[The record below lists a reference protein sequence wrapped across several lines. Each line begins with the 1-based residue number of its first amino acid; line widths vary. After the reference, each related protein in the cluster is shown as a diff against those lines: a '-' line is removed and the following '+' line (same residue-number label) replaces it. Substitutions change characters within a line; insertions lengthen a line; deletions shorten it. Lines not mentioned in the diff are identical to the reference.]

1 MKRFVLIV
9 LIVLV
14 SVSMVFAADES
25 WWYGKEIEG
34 FSYSGLKN
42 VSESEIDNALYKYR
56 HATFSDEVFADI
68 QDALYGVQGVDFF
81 VADAQRNETD
91 GLVLSFEFYE
101 LPMLSSI
108 SFEGN
113 EKVKTSD
120 LRGALSTIS
129 VGAFM
134 DPSRRSVFEAAKQE
148 ILDFYATKGFESVPV
163 EYEIKENEE
172 AGTFAVAF
180 TITEGLQTR
189 IVSISFSGNENVDS
203 SILRKQVS
211 SKVKS
216 LFNNGYLD
224 ENKLK
229 SDSDAIALY
238 YQTNGY
244 IDVIVGAP
252 IVEEMET
259 SNENFKE
266 VAVTFQIVEG
276 SQWFYGGMEVYGNTI
291 FSDEEIADV
300 LTMKEGSVL
309 NLQLVQNEYTAV
321 ADLYYND
328 GYISNGMDIS
338 DERDD
343 TDMTVKYILTITEG
357 PQAYI
362 EDILITGLTKT
373 KEYVMRRELSFN
385 PGDVFSKAKLIT
397 SAQNLYNTGLLSDL
411 SYDLLYGK
419 DQNNVIVDFKL
430 EEGNQKD
437 IQFGATFGGTVDGF
451 PVSGFLTWSDRNLG
465 GRGQQL
471 DISTTISPDTQ
482 SLSLTFGDSW
492 FMDKRW
498 SNSVSL
504 SFSHKKVSGELQ
516 RANST
521 VPYYDG
527 RNDGVTYPKGY
538 GSPADWKSSSS
549 SYPSAQYLMDYRLFT
564 FSLGYNT
571 GYTFIYDVGRLSF
584 SGGLSVSLNKAMYDE
599 SKYDPFEKLVYKY
612 GQAWQFSNKLTLSA
626 QWDGRDYVTNT
637 TKGYVL
643 GASVTYAG
651 GILGGLSNYIKLTG
665 SAAGYLKLFSFET
678 KDEKTKNIMLCAS
691 TSANVMLPQLYDY
704 EGQGLR
710 FYDPKY
716 GATKYE
722 MLYIDGMTIGRGFS
736 TITDQALLWDN
747 MLEVSYQL
755 VDNVIQ
761 AEAFAS
767 ATGIKSDL
775 GKAASGLNWY
785 FAAGAGVKLKISG
798 FPLGLY
804 LVKNATLIDNDF
816 QWKGGSYFH
825 RNDAPGSGMSLVLA
839 ISTSLI

>member
-1 MKRFVLIV
+1 MKRIVSVCLVVLI
-9 LIVLV
+9 
-14 SVSMVFAADES
+14 SVFMVFATEQS

-34 FSYSGLKN
+34 FSYTGLKN
-42 VSESEIDNALYKYR
+42 VKEAEINDALYKYR

-68 QDALYGVQGVDFF
+68 QNALYNVQGIDFF
-81 VADAQRNETD
+81 IADAQRNETD
-91 GLVLSFEFYE
+91 GLVLAFEFYE

-120 LRGALSTIS
+120 LRGALSTLS
-129 VGAFM
+129 VGSFM
-134 DPSRRSVFEAAKQE
+134 DPSRKSVFEVAKRE

-163 EYEIKENEE
+163 EYEIRENEE
-172 AGTFAVAF
+172 SGTFAVVF
-180 TITEGLQTR
+180 SITEGIQTR
-189 IVSISFSGNENVDS
+189 IVSISFTGNEHVDS
-203 SILRKQVS
+203 SILKKQVS

-216 LFNNGYLD
+216 LFNNGFLD

-229 SDSDAIALY
+229 SDADAIALY

-244 IDVIVGAP
+244 IDVIVGSP
-252 IVEEMET
+252 EVKELDT
-259 SNENFKE
+259 SNDKFRE
-266 VAVTFQIVEG
+266 VSVTFPIVEG

-291 FSDEEIADV
+291 FSDEEIASV
-300 LTMKEGSVL
+300 LSMKVGSVL
-309 NLQLVQNEYTAV
+309 NLQLVQNEYTTV

-328 GYISNGMDIS
+328 GYISNGMDVS

-343 TDMTVKYILTITEG
+343 TNMTVKYLLTITEG
-357 PQAYI
+357 PQAYV
-362 EDILITGLTKT
+362 EDILISGLTKT

-385 PGDVFSKAKLIT
+385 PGDVFSKAKLTT

-471 DISTTISPDTQ
+471 DVSTTVSPDTQ
-482 SLSLTFGDSW
+482 SLSFTFGDSW

-504 SFSHKKVSGELQ
+504 SFSHKKVEGELQ
-516 RANST
+516 RADST

-527 RNDGVTYPKGY
+527 RNENDTYPRGY
-538 GSPADWKSSSS
+538 DSSASWINSS
-549 SYPSAQYLMDYRLFT
+549 KSYPSAKDLMDYRLFT
-564 FSLGYNT
+564 FSLGYST

-584 SGGLSVSLNKAMYDE
+584 SGGLSISLNKAVYDKE
-599 SKYDPFEKLVYKY
+599 KYDPFEKLIYKY

-643 GASVTYAG
+643 GASMTYAG
-651 GILGGLSNYIKLTG
+651 GLLGGLSNYIKLTG
-665 SAAGYLKLFSFET
+665 SAAGYLKLFSFQT

-691 TSANVMLPQLYDY
+691 TSANVMLPQLYNY
-704 EGQGLR
+704 EGSFG
-710 FYDPKY
+710 FHDPKL

-736 TITDQALLWDN
+736 TITDQAFLWDN

-761 AEAFAS
+761 AEAFVS
-767 ATGIKSDL
+767 ATGIKNNL
-775 GKAASGLNWY
+775 GKASNLNWY
-785 FAAGAGVKLKISG
+785 FAAGAGIKLKISG

-804 LVKNATLIDNDF
+804 LVKNATLIDNTF
-816 QWKGGSYFH
+816 AWQGGSYFH
-825 RNDAPGSGMSLVLA
+825 RNNAAGSGMSLVLA

>member
-1 MKRFVLIV
+1 MKRIVSVCLVVLI
-9 LIVLV
+9 
-14 SVSMVFAADES
+14 SVFMVFATEQS

-34 FSYSGLKN
+34 FSYTGLKN
-42 VSESEIDNALYKYR
+42 VKEAEINDALYKYR

-68 QDALYGVQGVDFF
+68 QNALYNVQGIDFF
-81 VADAQRNETD
+81 IADAQRNETD
-91 GLVLSFEFYE
+91 GLVLAFEFYE

-120 LRGALSTIS
+120 LRGALSTLA
-129 VGAFM
+129 VGSFM
-134 DPSRRSVFEAAKQE
+134 DPSRKSVFEVAKRE
-148 ILDFYATKGFESVPV
+148 ILDYYATKGFESVPV
-163 EYEIKENEE
+163 EYEIRENEE
-172 AGTFAVAF
+172 SGTFAVVF
-180 TITEGLQTR
+180 SITEGIQTR
-189 IVSISFSGNENVDS
+189 IVSISFTGNEHVDS
-203 SILRKQVS
+203 SILKKQVS

-216 LFNNGYLD
+216 LFNNGFLD

-229 SDSDAIALY
+229 SDADAIALY

-244 IDVIVGAP
+244 IDVIVGSP
-252 IVEEMET
+252 VVEELDT
-259 SNENFKE
+259 SNEKFRE
-266 VAVTFQIVEG
+266 VSVTFPIVEG

-291 FSDEEIADV
+291 FSDEEIASV
-300 LTMKEGSVL
+300 LSMKVGSVL
-309 NLQLVQNEYTAV
+309 NLQLVQNEYTTV

-328 GYISNGMDIS
+328 GYISNGMDVS

-343 TDMTVKYILTITEG
+343 TNMTVKYFLTITEG

-362 EDILITGLTKT
+362 EDILISGLTKT

-385 PGDVFSKAKLIT
+385 PGDVFSKAKLTT

-471 DISTTISPDTQ
+471 DVSTTVSPDTQ
-482 SLSLTFGDSW
+482 SLSFTFGDSW

-504 SFSHKKVSGELQ
+504 SFSHKKVEGELQ
-516 RANST
+516 RADST

-527 RNDGVTYPKGY
+527 RNENDTYPRGY
-538 GSPADWKSSSS
+538 DSSASWINSS
-549 SYPSAQYLMDYRLFT
+549 KSYPSAKDLMDYRLFT
-564 FSLGYNT
+564 FSLGYST

-584 SGGLSVSLNKAMYDE
+584 SGGLSVSLNKAVYDKE
-599 SKYDPFEKLVYKY
+599 KYDPFEKLIYKY

-643 GASVTYAG
+643 GASMTYAG
-651 GILGGLSNYIKLTG
+651 GLLGGLSNYIKLTG
-665 SAAGYLKLFSFET
+665 SAAGYLKLFSFQT

-691 TSANVMLPQLYDY
+691 TSANVMLPQLYNY
-704 EGQGLR
+704 EGSFG
-710 FYDPKY
+710 FHDPKL

-736 TITDQALLWDN
+736 TITDQAFLWDN

-761 AEAFAS
+761 AEAFVS
-767 ATGIKSDL
+767 ATGIKNNL
-775 GKAASGLNWY
+775 GKASNLNWY
-785 FAAGAGVKLKISG
+785 FAAGAGIKLKISG

-804 LVKNATLIDNDF
+804 LVKNATLIDNTF
-816 QWKGGSYFH
+816 AWQGGSYFH
-825 RNDAPGSGMSLVLA
+825 RNNAAGSGMSLVLA

>member
-1 MKRFVLIV
+1 MKRIVSVCLVVLI
-9 LIVLV
+9 
-14 SVSMVFAADES
+14 SVFMVFATEQS

-34 FSYSGLKN
+34 FSYTGLKN
-42 VSESEIDNALYKYR
+42 VKEAEINDALYKYR

-68 QDALYGVQGVDFF
+68 QNALYNVQGIDFF
-81 VADAQRNETD
+81 IADAQRNEMD
-91 GLVLSFEFYE
+91 GLVLAFEFYE

-120 LRGALSTIS
+120 LRGALSTLS
-129 VGAFM
+129 VGSFM
-134 DPSRRSVFEAAKQE
+134 DPSRKSVFEVAKRE

-163 EYEIKENEE
+163 EYEIRENEE
-172 AGTFAVAF
+172 AGTFAVVF
-180 TITEGLQTR
+180 SLTEGLQTR
-189 IVSISFSGNENVDS
+189 IVSISFTGNEHVDS
-203 SILRKQVS
+203 SILKKQVS

-216 LFNNGYLD
+216 LFNNGFLD

-229 SDSDAIALY
+229 SDADAIALY

-244 IDVIVGAP
+244 IDVIVGSP
-252 IVEEMET
+252 VVEELDT
-259 SNENFKE
+259 SNEKFRE
-266 VAVTFQIVEG
+266 VSVTFPIVEG

-291 FSDEEIADV
+291 FSDEEIASV
-300 LTMKEGSVL
+300 LSMKVGSVL
-309 NLQLVQNEYTAV
+309 NLQLVQNEYTTV

-328 GYISNGMDIS
+328 GYISNSMDVS

-343 TDMTVKYILTITEG
+343 TNMTVKYFLTITEG
-357 PQAYI
+357 PQAYV
-362 EDILITGLTKT
+362 EDILISGLTKT

-385 PGDVFSKAKLIT
+385 PGDVFSKAKLTT

-471 DISTTISPDTQ
+471 DVSTTVSPDTQ
-482 SLSLTFGDSW
+482 SLSFTFGDSW

-504 SFSHKKVSGELQ
+504 SFSHKKVEGELQ
-516 RANST
+516 RADST

-527 RNDGVTYPKGY
+527 RNENDTYPRGY
-538 GSPADWKSSSS
+538 DSSASWINSS
-549 SYPSAQYLMDYRLFT
+549 KSYPSAKDLMDYRLFT
-564 FSLGYNT
+564 FSLGYST

-584 SGGLSVSLNKAMYDE
+584 SGGLSVSLNKAVYDKE
-599 SKYDPFEKLVYKY
+599 KYDPFEKLIYKY

-643 GASVTYAG
+643 GASMTYAG
-651 GILGGLSNYIKLTG
+651 GLLGGLSNYIKLTG
-665 SAAGYLKLFSFET
+665 SAAGYLKLFSFQT

-691 TSANVMLPQLYDY
+691 TSANVMLPQLYNY
-704 EGQGLR
+704 EGSFG
-710 FYDPKY
+710 FHDPKL

-736 TITDQALLWDN
+736 TITDQAFLWDN

-761 AEAFAS
+761 AEAFVS
-767 ATGIKSDL
+767 ATGIKNNL
-775 GKAASGLNWY
+775 GKASNLNWY
-785 FAAGAGVKLKISG
+785 FAAGAGIKLKISG

-804 LVKNATLIDNDF
+804 LVKNATLIDNTF
-816 QWKGGSYFH
+816 AWQGGSYFH
-825 RNDAPGSGMSLVLA
+825 RNNAAGSGMSLVLA

>member
-1 MKRFVLIV
+1 MKRIVSVCLVVLI
-9 LIVLV
+9 
-14 SVSMVFAADES
+14 SVFALFATEQS

-34 FSYSGLKN
+34 FSYTGLKN
-42 VSESEIDNALYKYR
+42 VKEAEINDALYKYR

-68 QDALYGVQGVDFF
+68 QNALYNVQGIDFF
-81 VADAQRNETD
+81 IADAQRNETD
-91 GLVLSFEFYE
+91 GLVLAFEFYE

-120 LRGALSTIS
+120 LRGALSTLS
-129 VGAFM
+129 VGSFM
-134 DPSRRSVFEAAKQE
+134 DPSRKSVFEVAKRE

-163 EYEIKENEE
+163 EYEIRENEE
-172 AGTFAVAF
+172 SGTFAVVF
-180 TITEGLQTR
+180 SITEGIQTR
-189 IVSISFSGNENVDS
+189 IVSISFTGNEHVDS
-203 SILRKQVS
+203 SILKKQVS

-216 LFNNGYLD
+216 LFNNGFLD

-229 SDSDAIALY
+229 SDADAIALY

-244 IDVIVGAP
+244 IDVIVGSP
-252 IVEEMET
+252 EVKELDT
-259 SNENFKE
+259 SNDKFRE
-266 VAVTFQIVEG
+266 VSVTFPIVEG
-276 SQWFYGGMEVYGNTI
+276 SQWFYGGMEVNGNTI
-291 FSDEEIADV
+291 FSDEEIASV
-300 LTMKEGSVL
+300 LSMKVGSVL

-328 GYISNGMDIS
+328 GYISNGMDVS

-343 TDMTVKYILTITEG
+343 TNMTVKYFLTITEG
-357 PQAYI
+357 PQAYV
-362 EDILITGLTKT
+362 EDILISGLTKT

-385 PGDVFSKAKLIT
+385 PGDVFSKAKLTT

-471 DISTTISPDTQ
+471 DVSTTVSPDTQ
-482 SLSLTFGDSW
+482 SLSFTFGDSW

-504 SFSHKKVSGELQ
+504 SFSHKKVEGELQ
-516 RANST
+516 RADST

-527 RNDGVTYPKGY
+527 RNENDTYPRGY
-538 GSPADWKSSSS
+538 DSSASWINSS
-549 SYPSAQYLMDYRLFT
+549 KSYPSAKDLMDYRLFT
-564 FSLGYNT
+564 FSLGYST

-584 SGGLSVSLNKAMYDE
+584 SGGLSVSLNKAVYDKE
-599 SKYDPFEKLVYKY
+599 KYDPFEKLIYKY

-643 GASVTYAG
+643 GASMTYAG
-651 GILGGLSNYIKLTG
+651 GLLGGLSNYIKLTG
-665 SAAGYLKLFSFET
+665 SAAGYLKLFSFQT

-691 TSANVMLPQLYDY
+691 TSANVMLPQLYNY
-704 EGQGLR
+704 EGSFG
-710 FYDPKY
+710 FHDPKL

-736 TITDQALLWDN
+736 TITDQAFLWDN

-761 AEAFAS
+761 AEAFVS
-767 ATGIKSDL
+767 ATGIKNNL
-775 GKAASGLNWY
+775 GKASNLNWY
-785 FAAGAGVKLKISG
+785 FAAGAGIKLKISG

-804 LVKNATLIDNDF
+804 LVKNATLIDNTF
-816 QWKGGSYFH
+816 AWQGGSYFH
-825 RNDAPGSGMSLVLA
+825 RNNAAGSGMSLVLA

>member
-1 MKRFVLIV
+1 MKRIVSVCLVVLI
-9 LIVLV
+9 
-14 SVSMVFAADES
+14 SVFMVFATEQS

-34 FSYSGLKN
+34 FSYTGLKN
-42 VSESEIDNALYKYR
+42 VKEAEINDALYKYR

-68 QDALYGVQGVDFF
+68 QNALYNVQGIDFF
-81 VADAQRNETD
+81 IADAQRNETD
-91 GLVLSFEFYE
+91 GLVLAFEFYE

-120 LRGALSTIS
+120 LRGALSTLA
-129 VGAFM
+129 VGSFM
-134 DPSRRSVFEAAKQE
+134 DPSRKSVFEAAKQE

-163 EYEIKENEE
+163 EYEIRENEE
-172 AGTFAVAF
+172 SGTFAVVF
-180 TITEGLQTR
+180 SITEGIQTR
-189 IVSISFSGNENVDS
+189 IVSISFTGNEHVDS
-203 SILRKQVS
+203 SILKKQVS

-216 LFNNGYLD
+216 LFNNGFLD

-229 SDSDAIALY
+229 SDADAIALY

-244 IDVIVGAP
+244 IDVIVGSP
-252 IVEEMET
+252 EVKELDT
-259 SNENFKE
+259 SNDKFRE
-266 VAVTFQIVEG
+266 VSVTFPIVEG
-276 SQWFYGGMEVYGNTI
+276 SQWFYGGMEVNGNTI
-291 FSDEEIADV
+291 FSDEEIASV
-300 LTMKEGSVL
+300 LSMQVGSVL

-328 GYISNGMDIS
+328 GYISNGMDVS

-343 TDMTVKYILTITEG
+343 TNMTVKYFLTITEG
-357 PQAYI
+357 PQAYV
-362 EDILITGLTKT
+362 EDILISGLTKT

-385 PGDVFSKAKLIT
+385 PGDVFSKAKLVT

-471 DISTTISPDTQ
+471 DVSTTVSPDTQ
-482 SLSLTFGDSW
+482 SLSFTFGDNW

-504 SFSHKKVSGELQ
+504 SFSHKKVEGELQ
-516 RANST
+516 RADST

-527 RNDGVTYPKGY
+527 RNDGETYPKGY
-538 GSPADWKSSSS
+538 DSSASWINSS
-549 SYPSAQYLMDYRLFT
+549 KSYPAAKDLMDYRLFT
-564 FSLGYNT
+564 FSLGYST

-584 SGGLSVSLNKAMYDE
+584 SGGLSVSLNKAVYDKD
-599 SKYDPFEKLVYKY
+599 KYDPFEKLIYKY

-643 GASVTYAG
+643 GASMTYAG
-651 GILGGLSNYIKLTG
+651 GLLGGLSNYIKLTG
-665 SAAGYLKLFSFET
+665 SAAGYLKLFSFQT

-691 TSANVMLPQLYDY
+691 TSANVMLPQLYNY
-704 EGQGLR
+704 EGSFG
-710 FYDPKY
+710 FHDPKL

-736 TITDQALLWDN
+736 TITDQAFLWDN

-761 AEAFAS
+761 AEAFVS
-767 ATGIKSDL
+767 ATGIKNNL
-775 GKAASGLNWY
+775 GKASNLNWY
-785 FAAGAGVKLKISG
+785 FAAGAGIKLKISG

-804 LVKNATLIDNDF
+804 LVKNAKIEDNVF
-816 QWKGGSYFH
+816 AWKSGSYF
-825 RNDAPGSGMSLVLA
+825 NWNNSSTSGMSLVLA

>member
-1 MKRFVLIV
+1 MKRIVSVCLVVLI
-9 LIVLV
+9 
-14 SVSMVFAADES
+14 SVFMVFATEQS

-34 FSYSGLKN
+34 FSYTGLKN
-42 VSESEIDNALYKYR
+42 VKEAEINDALYKYR

-68 QDALYGVQGVDFF
+68 QNALYNVQGIDFF
-81 VADAQRNETD
+81 IADAQRNETD
-91 GLVLSFEFYE
+91 GLVLAFEFYE

-120 LRGALSTIS
+120 LRGALSTLS
-129 VGAFM
+129 VGSFM
-134 DPSRRSVFEAAKQE
+134 DPSRKSVFEVAKRE

-163 EYEIKENEE
+163 EYEIRENEE
-172 AGTFAVAF
+172 SGTFAVVF
-180 TITEGLQTR
+180 SITEGIQTR
-189 IVSISFSGNENVDS
+189 IVSISFTGNEHVDS
-203 SILRKQVS
+203 SILKKQVS

-216 LFNNGYLD
+216 LFNNGFLD

-229 SDSDAIALY
+229 SDADAIALY

-244 IDVIVGAP
+244 IDVIVGSP
-252 IVEEMET
+252 EVKELDT
-259 SNENFKE
+259 SNDKFRE
-266 VAVTFQIVEG
+266 VSVTFPIVEG
-276 SQWFYGGMEVYGNTI
+276 SQWFYGGMEVNGNTI
-291 FSDEEIADV
+291 FSDEEIASV
-300 LTMKEGSVL
+300 LSMQVGSVL

-328 GYISNGMDIS
+328 GYISNGMDVS

-343 TDMTVKYILTITEG
+343 TNMTVKYFLTITEG
-357 PQAYI
+357 PQAYV
-362 EDILITGLTKT
+362 EDILISGLTKT

-385 PGDVFSKAKLIT
+385 PGDVFSKAKLTT

-471 DISTTISPDTQ
+471 DVSTTVSPDTQ
-482 SLSLTFGDSW
+482 SLSFTFGDSW

-504 SFSHKKVSGELQ
+504 SFSHKKVEGELQ
-516 RANST
+516 RADST

-527 RNDGVTYPKGY
+527 RNDGETYPKGY
-538 GSPADWKSSSS
+538 DSSASWRNSS
-549 SYPSAQYLMDYRLFT
+549 KSYPAAKDLMDYRLFT
-564 FSLGYNT
+564 FSLGYST

-584 SGGLSVSLNKAMYDE
+584 SGGLSVSLNKAVYDKD
-599 SKYDPFEKLVYKY
+599 KYDPFEKLIYKY

-643 GASVTYAG
+643 GASMTYAG
-651 GILGGLSNYIKLTG
+651 GLLGGLSNYIKLTG
-665 SAAGYLKLFSFET
+665 SAAGYLKLFSFQT

-691 TSANVMLPQLYDY
+691 TSANVMLPQFYNY
-704 EGQGLR
+704 EGSFG
-710 FYDPKY
+710 FHDPKL

-736 TITDQALLWDN
+736 TITDQAFLWDN

-761 AEAFAS
+761 AEAFVS
-767 ATGIKSDL
+767 ATGIKNNL
-775 GKAASGLNWY
+775 GKASNLNWY
-785 FAAGAGVKLKISG
+785 FAAGAGIKLKISG

-804 LVKNATLIDNDF
+804 LVKNATLIDNTF
-816 QWKGGSYFH
+816 AWQGGSYFH
-825 RNDAPGSGMSLVLA
+825 RNNAAGSGMSLVLA

>member
-1 MKRFVLIV
+1 MKRIVSVCLVVLI
-9 LIVLV
+9 
-14 SVSMVFAADES
+14 SVFMVFATEQS

-34 FSYSGLKN
+34 FSYTGLKN
-42 VSESEIDNALYKYR
+42 VKEAEINDALYKYR

-68 QDALYGVQGVDFF
+68 QNALYNVQGIDFF
-81 VADAQRNETD
+81 IADAQRNETD
-91 GLVLSFEFYE
+91 GLVLAFEFYE

-120 LRGALSTIS
+120 LRGALSTLS
-129 VGAFM
+129 VGSFM
-134 DPSRRSVFEAAKQE
+134 DPSRKSVFEVAKRE

-163 EYEIKENEE
+163 EYEIRENEE
-172 AGTFAVAF
+172 SGTFAVVF
-180 TITEGLQTR
+180 SITEGIQTR
-189 IVSISFSGNENVDS
+189 IVSISFTGNEHVDS
-203 SILRKQVS
+203 SILKKQVS

-216 LFNNGYLD
+216 LFNNGFLD

-229 SDSDAIALY
+229 SDADAIALY

-244 IDVIVGAP
+244 IDVIVGSP
-252 IVEEMET
+252 EVKELDT
-259 SNENFKE
+259 SNDKFRE
-266 VAVTFQIVEG
+266 VSVTFPIVEG
-276 SQWFYGGMEVYGNTI
+276 SQWFYGGMEVNGNTI
-291 FSDEEIADV
+291 FSDEEIASV
-300 LTMKEGSVL
+300 LSMQVGSVL

-328 GYISNGMDIS
+328 GYISNGMDVS

-343 TDMTVKYILTITEG
+343 TNMTVKYFLTITEG
-357 PQAYI
+357 PQAYV
-362 EDILITGLTKT
+362 EDILISGLTKT

-385 PGDVFSKAKLIT
+385 PGDVFSKAKLTT

-471 DISTTISPDTQ
+471 DVSTTVSPDTQ
-482 SLSLTFGDSW
+482 SLSFTFGDSW

-504 SFSHKKVSGELQ
+504 SFSHKKVEGELQ
-516 RANST
+516 RADST

-527 RNDGVTYPKGY
+527 RNDGETYPKGY
-538 GSPADWKSSSS
+538 DSSASWRNSS
-549 SYPSAQYLMDYRLFT
+549 KSYPAAKDLMDYRLFT
-564 FSLGYNT
+564 FSLGYST

-584 SGGLSVSLNKAMYDE
+584 SGGLSVSLNKAVYDKD
-599 SKYDPFEKLVYKY
+599 KYDPFEKLIYKY

-643 GASVTYAG
+643 GASMTYAG
-651 GILGGLSNYIKLTG
+651 GLLGGLSNYIKLTG
-665 SAAGYLKLFSFET
+665 SAAGYLKLFSFQT

-691 TSANVMLPQLYDY
+691 TSANVMLPQLYNY
-704 EGQGLR
+704 EGSFG
-710 FYDPKY
+710 FHDPKL

-736 TITDQALLWDN
+736 TITDQAFLWDN

-761 AEAFAS
+761 AEAFVS
-767 ATGIKSDL
+767 ATGIKNNL
-775 GKAASGLNWY
+775 GKASNLNWY
-785 FAAGAGVKLKISG
+785 FAAGAGIKLKISG

-804 LVKNATLIDNDF
+804 LVKNAKIEDNVF
-816 QWKGGSYFH
+816 AWKSGSYF
-825 RNDAPGSGMSLVLA
+825 NWNNSSTSGMSLVLA

>member
-1 MKRFVLIV
+1 MKRIVSVCLVVLI
-9 LIVLV
+9 
-14 SVSMVFAADES
+14 SVFMVFATEQS

-34 FSYSGLKN
+34 FSYTGLKN
-42 VSESEIDNALYKYR
+42 VKEAEINDALYKYR

-68 QDALYGVQGVDFF
+68 QNALYNVQGIDFF
-81 VADAQRNETD
+81 IADAQRNETD
-91 GLVLSFEFYE
+91 GLVLAFEFYE

-120 LRGALSTIS
+120 LRGALSTLS
-129 VGAFM
+129 VGSFM
-134 DPSRRSVFEAAKQE
+134 DPSRKSVFEVAKRE

-163 EYEIKENEE
+163 EYEIRENEE
-172 AGTFAVAF
+172 SGTFAVVF
-180 TITEGLQTR
+180 SITEGIQTR
-189 IVSISFSGNENVDS
+189 IVSISFTGNEHVDS
-203 SILRKQVS
+203 SILKKQVS

-216 LFNNGYLD
+216 LFNNGFLD

-229 SDSDAIALY
+229 SDADAIALY

-244 IDVIVGAP
+244 IDVIVGSP
-252 IVEEMET
+252 EVKELDT
-259 SNENFKE
+259 SNDKFRE
-266 VAVTFQIVEG
+266 VSVTFPIVEG
-276 SQWFYGGMEVYGNTI
+276 SQWFYGGMEVNGNTI
-291 FSDEEIADV
+291 FSDEEIASV
-300 LTMKEGSVL
+300 LSMQVGSVL

-328 GYISNGMDIS
+328 GYISNGMDVS

-343 TDMTVKYILTITEG
+343 TNMTVKYFLTITEG
-357 PQAYI
+357 PQAYV
-362 EDILITGLTKT
+362 EDILISGLTKT

-385 PGDVFSKAKLIT
+385 PGDVFSKAKLTT

-471 DISTTISPDTQ
+471 DVSTTVSPDTQ
-482 SLSLTFGDSW
+482 SLSFTFGDNW

-504 SFSHKKVSGELQ
+504 SFSHKKVEGELQ
-516 RANST
+516 RADST

-527 RNDGVTYPKGY
+527 RNDGETYPKGY
-538 GSPADWKSSSS
+538 DSSASWINSSKNYPAAKD
-549 SYPSAQYLMDYRLFT
+549 LMDYRLFT
-564 FSLGYNT
+564 FSLGYST

-584 SGGLSVSLNKAMYDE
+584 SGGLSVSLNKAVYDKE
-599 SKYDPFEKLVYKY
+599 KYDPFEKLIYKY

-643 GASVTYAG
+643 GASMTYAG
-651 GILGGLSNYIKLTG
+651 GLLGGLSNYIKLTG
-665 SAAGYLKLFSFET
+665 SAAGYLKLFSFQT

-691 TSANVMLPQLYDY
+691 TSANVMLPQLYNY
-704 EGQGLR
+704 EGSFG
-710 FYDPKY
+710 FHDPKL

-736 TITDQALLWDN
+736 TITDQAFLWDN

-761 AEAFAS
+761 AEAFVS
-767 ATGIKSDL
+767 ATGIKNNL
-775 GKAASGLNWY
+775 GKASNLNWY
-785 FAAGAGVKLKISG
+785 FAAGAGIKLKISG

-804 LVKNATLIDNDF
+804 LVKNAKIEDNVF
-816 QWKGGSYFH
+816 AWKSGSYF
-825 RNDAPGSGMSLVLA
+825 NWNNSSTSGMSLVLA

>member
-1 MKRFVLIV
+1 MKRIVSVCLVVLI
-9 LIVLV
+9 
-14 SVSMVFAADES
+14 SVFMVFATEQS

-34 FSYSGLKN
+34 FSYTGLKN
-42 VSESEIDNALYKYR
+42 VKEAEINDALYKYR

-68 QDALYGVQGVDFF
+68 QNALYNVQGIDFF
-81 VADAQRNETD
+81 IADAQRNETD
-91 GLVLSFEFYE
+91 GLVLAFEFYE

-120 LRGALSTIS
+120 LRGALSTLS
-129 VGAFM
+129 VGSFM
-134 DPSRRSVFEAAKQE
+134 DPSRKSVFEVAKRE

-163 EYEIKENEE
+163 EYEIRENEE
-172 AGTFAVAF
+172 SGTFAVVF
-180 TITEGLQTR
+180 SITEGIQTR
-189 IVSISFSGNENVDS
+189 IVSISFTGNEHVDS
-203 SILRKQVS
+203 SILKKQVS

-216 LFNNGYLD
+216 LFNNGFLD

-229 SDSDAIALY
+229 SDADAIALY

-244 IDVIVGAP
+244 IDVIVGSP
-252 IVEEMET
+252 VVEELDT
-259 SNENFKE
+259 SNEKFRE
-266 VAVTFQIVEG
+266 VSVTFPIVEG
-276 SQWFYGGMEVYGNTI
+276 SQWFYGGMEVNGNTI
-291 FSDEEIADV
+291 FSDEEIASV
-300 LTMKEGSVL
+300 LSMQVGSVL

-328 GYISNGMDIS
+328 GYISNGMDVS

-343 TDMTVKYILTITEG
+343 TNMTVKYFLTITEG
-357 PQAYI
+357 PQAYV
-362 EDILITGLTKT
+362 EDILISGLTKT

-385 PGDVFSKAKLIT
+385 PGDVFSKAKLTT

-471 DISTTISPDTQ
+471 DVSTTVSPDTQ
-482 SLSLTFGDSW
+482 SLSFTFGDSW

-504 SFSHKKVSGELQ
+504 SFSHKKVEGELQ
-516 RANST
+516 RADST

-527 RNDGVTYPKGY
+527 RNENDTYPRGY
-538 GSPADWKSSSS
+538 DSSASWINSS
-549 SYPSAQYLMDYRLFT
+549 KSYPSAKDLMDYRLFT
-564 FSLGYNT
+564 FSLGYST

-584 SGGLSVSLNKAMYDE
+584 SGGLSVSLNKAVYDKE
-599 SKYDPFEKLVYKY
+599 KYDPFEKLIYKY

-643 GASVTYAG
+643 GASMTYAG
-651 GILGGLSNYIKLTG
+651 GLLGGLSNYIKLTG
-665 SAAGYLKLFSFET
+665 SAAGYLKLFSFQT

-691 TSANVMLPQLYDY
+691 TSANVMLPQLYNY
-704 EGQGLR
+704 EGSFG
-710 FYDPKY
+710 FHDPKL

-736 TITDQALLWDN
+736 TITDQAFLWDN

-761 AEAFAS
+761 AEAFVS
-767 ATGIKSDL
+767 ATGIKNNL
-775 GKAASGLNWY
+775 GKASNLNWY
-785 FAAGAGVKLKISG
+785 FAAGAGIKLKISG

-804 LVKNATLIDNDF
+804 LVKNATLIDNTF
-816 QWKGGSYFH
+816 AWQGGSYFH
-825 RNDAPGSGMSLVLA
+825 RNNAAGSGMSLVLA

>member
-1 MKRFVLIV
+1 MKRIVSVCLVVLI
-9 LIVLV
+9 
-14 SVSMVFAADES
+14 SVFMVFATEQS

-34 FSYSGLKN
+34 FSYTGLKN
-42 VSESEIDNALYKYR
+42 VKEAEINDALYKYR

-68 QDALYGVQGVDFF
+68 QDALYNVQGIDFF
-81 VADAQRNETD
+81 IADAQRNETD
-91 GLVLSFEFYE
+91 GLVLAFEFYE

-120 LRGALSTIS
+120 LRGALSTLA
-129 VGAFM
+129 VGSFM
-134 DPSRRSVFEAAKQE
+134 DPSRKSVFEAAKQE

-163 EYEIKENEE
+163 EYEIRENEE
-172 AGTFAVAF
+172 AGTFAVVF
-180 TITEGLQTR
+180 SLTEGLQTR
-189 IVSISFSGNENVDS
+189 IVSISFTGNEHVDS
-203 SILRKQVS
+203 SILKKQVS

-216 LFNNGYLD
+216 LFNNGFLD

-229 SDSDAIALY
+229 SDADAIALY

-244 IDVIVGAP
+244 IDVIVGSP
-252 IVEEMET
+252 VVEELDT
-259 SNENFKE
+259 SNEKFRE
-266 VAVTFQIVEG
+266 VSVTFPIVEG
-276 SQWFYGGMEVYGNTI
+276 SQWFYGGMEVNGNTI
-291 FSDEEIADV
+291 FSDEEIASV
-300 LTMKEGSVL
+300 LSMQVGSVL

-328 GYISNGMDIS
+328 GYISNGMDVS

-343 TDMTVKYILTITEG
+343 TNMTVKYFLTITEG
-357 PQAYI
+357 PQAYV
-362 EDILITGLTKT
+362 EDILISGLTKT

-385 PGDVFSKAKLIT
+385 PGDVFSKAKLTT

-471 DISTTISPDTQ
+471 DVSTTVSPDTQ
-482 SLSLTFGDSW
+482 SLSFTFGDSW

-504 SFSHKKVSGELQ
+504 SFSHKKVEGELQ
-516 RANST
+516 RADST

-527 RNDGVTYPKGY
+527 RNDGETYPKGY
-538 GSPADWKSSSS
+538 DSSASWINSS
-549 SYPSAQYLMDYRLFT
+549 KSYPAAKDLMDYRLFT
-564 FSLGYNT
+564 FSLGYST

-584 SGGLSVSLNKAMYDE
+584 SGGLSVSLNKAVYDKD
-599 SKYDPFEKLVYKY
+599 KYDPFEKLIYKY
-612 GQAWQFSNKLTLSA
+612 GQAWQFSNKFTLSA

-643 GASVTYAG
+643 GASMTYAG
-651 GILGGLSNYIKLTG
+651 GLLGGLSNYIKLTG
-665 SAAGYLKLFSFET
+665 SAAGYLKLFSFQT

-691 TSANVMLPQLYDY
+691 TSANVMMPQLYNY
-704 EGQGLR
+704 EGSFG
-710 FYDPKY
+710 FHDPKL

-736 TITDQALLWDN
+736 TITDQAFLWDN

-761 AEAFAS
+761 AEAFVS
-767 ATGIKSDL
+767 ATGIKNNL
-775 GKAASGLNWY
+775 GKASNLNWY
-785 FAAGAGVKLKISG
+785 FAAGAGIKLKISG

-804 LVKNATLIDNDF
+804 LVKNATLIDNTF
-816 QWKGGSYFH
+816 AWQGGSYFH
-825 RNDAPGSGMSLVLA
+825 RNNAAGSGMSLVLA

>member
-1 MKRFVLIV
+1 MKRIVSVCLVVLI
-9 LIVLV
+9 
-14 SVSMVFAADES
+14 SVFALFAADQS

-34 FSYSGLKN
+34 FSYTGLKN
-42 VSESEIDNALYKYR
+42 VKEAEIDDALYKYR
-56 HATFSDEVFADI
+56 HATFTDEVFADI
-68 QDALYGVQGVDFF
+68 QDALYNVQGIDFF
-81 VADAQRNETD
+81 IADAQRNETD
-91 GLVLSFEFYE
+91 GLVLAFEFYE

-120 LRGALSTIS
+120 LRGALSTLA
-129 VGAFM
+129 VGSFM
-134 DPSRRSVFEAAKQE
+134 DPSRKSVFEAAKQE

-163 EYEIKENEE
+163 EYEIRENEE
-172 AGTFAVAF
+172 AGTFAVVF
-180 TITEGLQTR
+180 SLTEGLQTR
-189 IVSISFSGNENVDS
+189 IVSISFTGNEHVDS
-203 SILRKQVS
+203 SILKKQVS

-216 LFNNGYLD
+216 LFNNGFLD

-229 SDSDAIALY
+229 SDADAIALY

-244 IDVIVGAP
+244 IDVIVGSP
-252 IVEEMET
+252 VVEELDT
-259 SNENFKE
+259 SNEKFRE
-266 VAVTFQIVEG
+266 VSVTFPIVEG
-276 SQWFYGGMEVYGNTI
+276 SQWFYGGMEVNGNTI
-291 FSDEEIADV
+291 FSDEEIASV
-300 LTMKEGSVL
+300 LSMQVGSVL

-328 GYISNGMDIS
+328 GYISNGMDVS

-343 TDMTVKYILTITEG
+343 TNMTVKYFLTITEG

-362 EDILITGLTKT
+362 EDILISGLTKT

-385 PGDVFSKAKLIT
+385 PGDVFSKAKLTT

-471 DISTTISPDTQ
+471 DVSTTVSPDTQ
-482 SLSLTFGDSW
+482 SLSFTFGDSW

-504 SFSHKKVSGELQ
+504 SFSHKKVEGELQ
-516 RANST
+516 RADST

-527 RNDGVTYPKGY
+527 RNENDTYPRGY
-538 GSPADWKSSSS
+538 DSSASWRNSS
-549 SYPSAQYLMDYRLFT
+549 KSYPAAKDLMDYRLFT
-564 FSLGYNT
+564 FSLGYST

-584 SGGLSVSLNKAMYDE
+584 SGGLSVSLNKAVYDKD
-599 SKYDPFEKLVYKY
+599 KYDPFEKLIYKY

-643 GASVTYAG
+643 GASMTYAG
-651 GILGGLSNYIKLTG
+651 GLLGGLSNYIKLTG
-665 SAAGYLKLFSFET
+665 SAAGYLKLFSFQT

-691 TSANVMLPQLYDY
+691 TSANVMLPQLYNY
-704 EGQGLR
+704 EGSFG
-710 FYDPKY
+710 FHDPKL

-736 TITDQALLWDN
+736 TITDQAFLWDN

-761 AEAFAS
+761 AEAFVS
-767 ATGIKSDL
+767 ATGIKNNL
-775 GKAASGLNWY
+775 GKASNLNWY
-785 FAAGAGVKLKISG
+785 FAAGAGIKLKISG

-804 LVKNATLIDNDF
+804 LVKNAKIEDNVF
-816 QWKGGSYFH
+816 AWKSGSYF
-825 RNDAPGSGMSLVLA
+825 NWNNSSTSGMSLVLA

>member
-1 MKRFVLIV
+1 MKRIVSVCLVVLI
-9 LIVLV
+9 
-14 SVSMVFAADES
+14 SVFMVFATEQS

-34 FSYSGLKN
+34 FSYTGLKN
-42 VSESEIDNALYKYR
+42 VKEAEIDDALYKYR
-56 HATFSDEVFADI
+56 HATFTDEVFADI
-68 QDALYGVQGVDFF
+68 QDALYNVQGIDFF

-91 GLVLSFEFYE
+91 GLVLAFEFYE

-120 LRGALSTIS
+120 LRGALSTLS
-129 VGAFM
+129 VGSFM
-134 DPSRRSVFEAAKQE
+134 DPSRKSVFEAAKQE

-163 EYEIKENEE
+163 EYEIRENEE
-172 AGTFAVAF
+172 AGTFAVVF
-180 TITEGLQTR
+180 SLTEGLQTR
-189 IVSISFSGNENVDS
+189 IVSISFTGNEHVDS
-203 SILRKQVS
+203 SILKKQVS

-216 LFNNGYLD
+216 LFNNGFLD

-229 SDSDAIALY
+229 SDADAIALY

-244 IDVIVGAP
+244 IDVIVGSP
-252 IVEEMET
+252 VVEELDT
-259 SNENFKE
+259 SNEKFRE
-266 VAVTFQIVEG
+266 VSVTFPIVEG
-276 SQWFYGGMEVYGNTI
+276 SQWFYGGMEVNGNTI
-291 FSDEEIADV
+291 FSDEEIASV
-300 LTMKEGSVL
+300 LSMQVGSVL

-328 GYISNGMDIS
+328 GYISNGMDVS

-343 TDMTVKYILTITEG
+343 TNMTVKYFLTITEG

-362 EDILITGLTKT
+362 EDILISGLTKT

-385 PGDVFSKAKLIT
+385 PGDVFSKAKLVT

-471 DISTTISPDTQ
+471 DVSTTVSPDTQ
-482 SLSLTFGDSW
+482 SLSFTFGDSW

-504 SFSHKKVSGELQ
+504 SFSHKKVEGELQ
-516 RANST
+516 RADST

-527 RNDGVTYPKGY
+527 RNENDTYPRGY
-538 GSPADWKSSSS
+538 DSSASWINSS
-549 SYPSAQYLMDYRLFT
+549 KSYPSAKDLMDYRLFT
-564 FSLGYNT
+564 FSLGYST

-584 SGGLSVSLNKAMYDE
+584 SGGLSVSLNKAVYDKE
-599 SKYDPFEKLVYKY
+599 KYDPFEKLIYKY

-643 GASVTYAG
+643 GASMTYAG
-651 GILGGLSNYIKLTG
+651 GLLGGLSNYIKLTG
-665 SAAGYLKLFSFET
+665 SAAGYLKLFSFQT

-691 TSANVMLPQLYDY
+691 TSANVMLPQLYNY
-704 EGQGLR
+704 EGSFG
-710 FYDPKY
+710 FHDPKL

-736 TITDQALLWDN
+736 TITDQAFLWDN

-761 AEAFAS
+761 AEAFVS
-767 ATGIKSDL
+767 ATGIKNNL
-775 GKAASGLNWY
+775 GKASNLNWY
-785 FAAGAGVKLKISG
+785 FAAGAGIKLKISG

-804 LVKNATLIDNDF
+804 LVKNATLIDNTF
-816 QWKGGSYFH
+816 AWQGGSYFH
-825 RNDAPGSGMSLVLA
+825 RNNAAGSGMSLVLA

>member
-1 MKRFVLIV
+1 MKRIVSVCLVVLI
-9 LIVLV
+9 
-14 SVSMVFAADES
+14 SVFMVFATEQS

-34 FSYSGLKN
+34 FSYTGLKN
-42 VSESEIDNALYKYR
+42 VKEAEINDALYKYR

-68 QDALYGVQGVDFF
+68 QDALYNVQGIDFF

-91 GLVLSFEFYE
+91 GLVLAFEFYE

-120 LRGALSTIS
+120 LRGALSTLS
-129 VGAFM
+129 VGSFM
-134 DPSRRSVFEAAKQE
+134 DPSRKSVFEVAKRG

-163 EYEIKENEE
+163 EYEIRENEE
-172 AGTFAVAF
+172 SGTFAVVF
-180 TITEGLQTR
+180 SITEGLQTR
-189 IVSISFSGNENVDS
+189 IVSISFTGNEHVDS
-203 SILRKQVS
+203 SILKKQVS

-216 LFNNGYLD
+216 LFNNGFLD

-229 SDSDAIALY
+229 SDADAIALY

-244 IDVIVGAP
+244 IDVIVGSP
-252 IVEEMET
+252 EVKELDT
-259 SNENFKE
+259 SNEKFRE
-266 VAVTFQIVEG
+266 VSVTFPIVEG
-276 SQWFYGGMEVYGNTI
+276 SQWFYGGMEVNGNTI
-291 FSDEEIADV
+291 FSDEEIASV
-300 LTMKEGSVL
+300 LSMQVGSVL

-328 GYISNGMDIS
+328 GYISNGMDVS

-343 TDMTVKYILTITEG
+343 TNMTVKYFLTITEG
-357 PQAYI
+357 PQAYV
-362 EDILITGLTKT
+362 EDILISGLTKT

-385 PGDVFSKAKLIT
+385 PGDVFSKAKLTT

-471 DISTTISPDTQ
+471 DVSTTVSPDTQ
-482 SLSLTFGDSW
+482 SLSFTFGDSW

-504 SFSHKKVSGELQ
+504 SFSHKKVEGELQ
-516 RANST
+516 RADST

-527 RNDGVTYPKGY
+527 RNENDTYPRGY
-538 GSPADWKSSSS
+538 DSSASWINSS
-549 SYPSAQYLMDYRLFT
+549 KSYPSAKDLMDYRLFT
-564 FSLGYNT
+564 FSLGYST

-584 SGGLSVSLNKAMYDE
+584 SGGLSVSLNKAVYDKE
-599 SKYDPFEKLVYKY
+599 KYDPFEKLIYKY

-643 GASVTYAG
+643 GASMTYAG
-651 GILGGLSNYIKLTG
+651 GLLGGLSNYIKLTG
-665 SAAGYLKLFSFET
+665 SAAGYLKLFSFQT

-691 TSANVMLPQLYDY
+691 TSANVMLPQLYNY
-704 EGQGLR
+704 EGSFG
-710 FYDPKY
+710 FHDPKL

-736 TITDQALLWDN
+736 TITDQAFLWDN

-761 AEAFAS
+761 AEAFVS
-767 ATGIKSDL
+767 ATGIKNNL
-775 GKAASGLNWY
+775 GKASNLNWY
-785 FAAGAGVKLKISG
+785 FAAGAGIKLKISG

-804 LVKNATLIDNDF
+804 LVKNATLIDNTF
-816 QWKGGSYFH
+816 AWQGGSYFH
-825 RNDAPGSGMSLVLA
+825 RNNAAGSGMSLVLA

>member
-1 MKRFVLIV
+1 MKRIVSVCLVVLI
-9 LIVLV
+9 
-14 SVSMVFAADES
+14 SVFMVFATEQS

-34 FSYSGLKN
+34 FSYTGLKN
-42 VSESEIDNALYKYR
+42 VKEAEINDALYKYR

-68 QDALYGVQGVDFF
+68 QNALYNVQGIDFF
-81 VADAQRNETD
+81 IADAQRNETD
-91 GLVLSFEFYE
+91 GLVLAFEFYE

-120 LRGALSTIS
+120 LRGALSTLS
-129 VGAFM
+129 VGSFM
-134 DPSRRSVFEAAKQE
+134 DPSRKSVFEVAKRE

-163 EYEIKENEE
+163 EYEIRENEE
-172 AGTFAVAF
+172 SGTFAVVF
-180 TITEGLQTR
+180 SITEGIQTR
-189 IVSISFSGNENVDS
+189 IVSISFTGNEHVDS
-203 SILRKQVS
+203 SILKKQVS

-216 LFNNGYLD
+216 LFNNGFLD

-229 SDSDAIALY
+229 SDADAIALY

-244 IDVIVGAP
+244 IDVIVGSP
-252 IVEEMET
+252 EVKELDT
-259 SNENFKE
+259 SNDKFRE
-266 VAVTFQIVEG
+266 VSVTFPIVEG

-291 FSDEEIADV
+291 FSDEEIASV
-300 LTMKEGSVL
+300 LSMKVGSVL
-309 NLQLVQNEYTAV
+309 NLQLVQNEYTTV

-328 GYISNGMDIS
+328 GYISNGMDVS

-343 TDMTVKYILTITEG
+343 TNMTVKYLLTITEG
-357 PQAYI
+357 PQAYV
-362 EDILITGLTKT
+362 EDILISGLTKT

-385 PGDVFSKAKLIT
+385 PGDVFSKAKLTT

-471 DISTTISPDTQ
+471 DVSTTVSPDTQ
-482 SLSLTFGDSW
+482 SLSFTFGDSW

-504 SFSHKKVSGELQ
+504 SFSHKKVEGELQ
-516 RANST
+516 RADST

-527 RNDGVTYPKGY
+527 RNENDTYPRGY
-538 GSPADWKSSSS
+538 DSSASWINSS
-549 SYPSAQYLMDYRLFT
+549 KSYPSAKDLMDYRLFT
-564 FSLGYNT
+564 FSLGYST

-584 SGGLSVSLNKAMYDE
+584 SGGLSVSLNKAVYDKE
-599 SKYDPFEKLVYKY
+599 KYDPFEKLIYKY

-643 GASVTYAG
+643 GASMTYAG
-651 GILGGLSNYIKLTG
+651 GLLGGLSNYIKLTG
-665 SAAGYLKLFSFET
+665 SAAGYLKLFSFQT

-691 TSANVMLPQLYDY
+691 TSANVMLPQLYNY
-704 EGQGLR
+704 EGSFG
-710 FYDPKY
+710 FHDPKL

-736 TITDQALLWDN
+736 TITDQAFLWDN
-747 MLEVSYQL
+747 MLEVSYHL

-761 AEAFAS
+761 AEAFVS
-767 ATGIKSDL
+767 ATGIKNNL
-775 GKAASGLNWY
+775 GKASNLNWY
-785 FAAGAGVKLKISG
+785 FAAGAGIKLKISG

-804 LVKNATLIDNDF
+804 LVKNATLIDNTF
-816 QWKGGSYFH
+816 AWQGGSYFH
-825 RNDAPGSGMSLVLA
+825 RNNAAGSGMSLVLA

>member
-1 MKRFVLIV
+1 MKRIVSVCLVVLI
-9 LIVLV
+9 
-14 SVSMVFAADES
+14 SVFMVFATEQS

-34 FSYSGLKN
+34 FSYTGLKN
-42 VSESEIDNALYKYR
+42 VKEAEINDALYKYR

-68 QDALYGVQGVDFF
+68 QNALYNVQGIDFF
-81 VADAQRNETD
+81 IADAQRNETD
-91 GLVLSFEFYE
+91 GLVLAFEFYE

-120 LRGALSTIS
+120 LRGALSTLS
-129 VGAFM
+129 VGSFM
-134 DPSRRSVFEAAKQE
+134 DPSRKSVFEVAKRE

-163 EYEIKENEE
+163 EYEIRENEE
-172 AGTFAVAF
+172 AGTFAVVF
-180 TITEGLQTR
+180 SLTEGLQTR
-189 IVSISFSGNENVDS
+189 IVSISFTGNEHVDS
-203 SILRKQVS
+203 SILKKQVS

-216 LFNNGYLD
+216 LFNNGFLD

-229 SDSDAIALY
+229 SDADAIALY

-244 IDVIVGAP
+244 IDVIVGSP
-252 IVEEMET
+252 VVEELDT
-259 SNENFKE
+259 SNEKFRE
-266 VAVTFQIVEG
+266 VSVTFPIVEG
-276 SQWFYGGMEVYGNTI
+276 SQWFYGGMEVNGNTI
-291 FSDEEIADV
+291 FSDEEIASV
-300 LTMKEGSVL
+300 LSMQVGSVL

-328 GYISNGMDIS
+328 GYISNGMDVS

-343 TDMTVKYILTITEG
+343 TNMTVKYFLTITEG
-357 PQAYI
+357 PQAYV
-362 EDILITGLTKT
+362 EDILISGLTKT

-385 PGDVFSKAKLIT
+385 PGDVFSKAKLTT

-419 DQNNVIVDFKL
+419 NQNNVIVDFKL

-471 DISTTISPDTQ
+471 DVSTTVSPDTQ
-482 SLSLTFGDSW
+482 SLSFTFGDSW

-504 SFSHKKVSGELQ
+504 SFSHKKVEGELQ
-516 RANST
+516 RADST

-527 RNDGVTYPKGY
+527 RNENDTYPRGY
-538 GSPADWKSSSS
+538 DSSASWINSS
-549 SYPSAQYLMDYRLFT
+549 KSYPSAKDLMDYRLFT
-564 FSLGYNT
+564 FSLGYST

-584 SGGLSVSLNKAMYDE
+584 SGGLSVSLNKAVYDKE
-599 SKYDPFEKLVYKY
+599 KYDPFEKLIYKY

-643 GASVTYAG
+643 GASMTYAG
-651 GILGGLSNYIKLTG
+651 GLLGGLSNYIKLTG
-665 SAAGYLKLFSFET
+665 SAAGYLKLFSFQT

-691 TSANVMLPQLYDY
+691 TSANVMLPQLYNY
-704 EGQGLR
+704 EGSFG
-710 FYDPKY
+710 FHDPKL

-736 TITDQALLWDN
+736 TITDQAFLWDN

-761 AEAFAS
+761 AEAFVS
-767 ATGIKSDL
+767 ATGIKNNL
-775 GKAASGLNWY
+775 GKASNLNWY
-785 FAAGAGVKLKISG
+785 FAAGAGIKLKISG

-804 LVKNATLIDNDF
+804 LVKNATLIDNTF
-816 QWKGGSYFH
+816 AWQGGSYFH
-825 RNDAPGSGMSLVLA
+825 RNNAAGSGMSLVLA